1 MLDSE
6 ATALLRAVLEEVCA
20 NISPYETGTRT
31 HAASKILEGRTQ
43 ARQFACSQNCGS
55 PACIKGCTLIERKR
69 NAVEGLPSRYSPHAI
84 CINIMENEKGRGK
97 WPTLNGWFESSGPR
111 GAGRAEDMAR

>member
-6 ATALLRAVLEEVCA
+6 AKALLRAVLEEVCA

-69 NAVEGLPSRYSPHAI
+69 NAVEGLPSRYSPHAV

-97 WPTLNGWFESSGPR
+97 WLTLNGSFESSGPR

>member
-69 NAVEGLPSRYSPHAI
+69 NAVEGLPSRYSRHAV
-84 CINIMENEKGRGK
+84 CINHGERK
-97 WPTLNGWFESSGPR
+97 GPR
-111 GAGRAEDMAR
+111 QMANSQWMV